1 MLIRKDF
8 NRDTDVTL
16 ASSAGLELF
25 WSAIA
30 IGCALLGLLG
40 TRPMTMAAVAA
51 VAASFALLAHSGELA
66 ARWPKRDDMPTG
78 EAVGF
83 NLLAAL
89 AALGLASLAIAG
101 VAESWL
107 APIALLTLAGLL
119 VLDAPLESELAS
131 PRGTLAGGYMVIAG
145 LGAIL
150 VLTAAFSTRTGVPT
164 LVPWAALLIGTAHFV
179 GAGAVLLRFA
189 RATS

>member
-1 MLIRKDF
+1 MLAKKGI
-8 NRDTDVTL
+8 NRETDVTL

-25 WSAIA
+25 WSVLA
-30 IGCALLGLLG
+30 IGSALLGVLG
-40 TRPMTMAAVAA
+40 TRPMTMSAVAA

-83 NLLAAL
+83 NLF
-89 AALGLASLAIAG
+89 AALGALALASLAIAG
-101 VAESWL
+101 IAESWL
-107 APIALLTLAGLL
+107 APIALLMLAGLL
-119 VLDAPLESELAS
+119 VLDAPLEAELAS

-150 VLTAAFSTRTGVPT
+150 VLTAGFSTRTGVPT
-164 LVPWAALLIGTAHFV
+164 LVPWAALLVGTAHFA
-179 GAGAVLLRFA
+179 GASAVLLRFA